1 MYPILRS
8 AFSTAGPSS
17 PDEVAGFRWEELIRM
32 FCKYPQGTSAQQPS
46 SEAKQIGYHTGGFVS
61 TLLAFHD
68 DCENRFRQALGRLVG
83 AWEIGKYTYIR
94 QVCSS

>member
-1 MYPILRS
+1 
-8 AFSTAGPSS
+8 
-17 PDEVAGFRWEELIRM
+17 M

-46 SEAKQIGYHTGGFVS
+46 SETKQIGYHTGGFVS

-83 AWEIGKYTYIR
+83 AWEIDKYTYNVSTLGPDQIR
-94 QVCSS
+94 QGSCSRV